1 MSSRYSLATL
11 AVLAILA
18 ALAMPGRA
26 SADPAPELTL
36 KTAGDQ
42 DWPEGVEANLRT
54 LIDLSRYP
62 CRPGPGQKALI
73 QRQVRDNSRA
83 ALQALGF
90 YQPTLTPQWK
100 DAAEDR
106 CFALTLTVAPGEPTR
121 ITALDITL
129 NGDAADD
136 PAFQRTIDNAGL
148 KRGQRLRHNRYSNL
162 KQSLQQLLINRGYAE
177 GALTRHR
184 LEVDRDR
191 REARIVLQVD
201 SGPRYRFGDI
211 TLTGDAQISERLR
224 RAYLQFN
231 SGEAFSNDKLLA
243 TQQAYLG
250 AGYFSAVRLDRG
262 EPDADSRTIDVSI
275 HFNPRNEWA
284 LLAGI
289 GVSTDTGP
297 RLRLGV
303 ENRRVNAAG
312 HTARVETEFSS
323 VRQGVGAG
331 YTIPLRDPI
340 NEKIELRT
348 RYVNEETDTSE
359 SEIFSTSAD
368 YIIKLD
374 SDWVAT
380 TSLEYLRE
388 TYTVADQLDQV
399 ELVIPGFQLSRVV
412 YDDPIYPRFGWR
424 LGGKVRGAHKTLA
437 SSASFT
443 QFDGWGKM
451 IFPLFGGRVITRGE
465 VGYTE
470 VSDVT
475 ELPASIR
482 FFAGGDAS
490 VRGFAYESLGPMDN
504 DGEVIGGRH
513 LLVGSLEYD
522 HPVSEQW
529 SLAVFTDAGNAF
541 NNFNDYEIRR
551 SAGFGVRWRSPL
563 GPIRVDFARGI
574 EEGREWRLHL
584 SMGPDL

>member
-1 MSSRYSLATL
+1 MTAPGDTLLRILALMQLPDFSRLRADLLIALDRSDENNISPAFKIGARFAIKDVRL
-11 AVLAILA
+11 AVVERLLLDIGTATHTYELGVCRALIKA
-18 ALAMPGRA
+18 AASLQHSSHDAHAPMPG
-26 SADPAPELTL
+26 PNP
-36 KTAGDQ
+36 
-42 DWPEGVEANLRT
+42 
-54 LIDLSRYP
+54 
-62 CRPGPGQKALI
+62 KA
-73 QRQVRDNSRA
+73 A
-83 ALQALGF
+83 A
-90 YQPTLTPQWK
+90 
-100 DAAEDR
+100 
-106 CFALTLTVAPGEPTR
+106 
-121 ITALDITL
+121 
-129 NGDAADD
+129 
-136 PAFQRTIDNAGL
+136 
-148 KRGQRLRHNRYSNL
+148 
-162 KQSLQQLLINRGYAE
+162 LQQLLINRGYAE
-177 GALTRHR
+177 GTLTRHR

-191 REARIVLQVD
+191 REARVVLHVD

-211 TLTGDAQISERLR
+211 SLTGDEQINERLR
-224 RAYLQFN
+224 RAYLQFD
-231 SGEAFSNDKLLA
+231 SGEPFSNDKLLA

-262 EPDADSRTIDVSI
+262 EPDAATRTIDVGI
-275 HFNPRNEWA
+275 HFSPRNEWA

-312 HTARVETEFSS
+312 HTARLETELSG

-388 TYTVADQLDQV
+388 TYSVADQLDQV
-399 ELVIPGFQLSRVV
+399 ELVIPGFQLSRVE

-424 LGGKVRGAHKTLA
+424 LGGKVSGAHKALA

-443 QFDGWGKM
+443 QFDGWSKL

-490 VRGFAYESLGPMDN
+490 VRGFAYESLGPVDN

-522 HPVSEQW
+522 HPITEQW

-541 NNFNDYEIRR
+541 NNFDDYEIRR